1 MKDNRDIGE
10 LLNCFIDGEL
20 TQRQQTELQR
30 LIKHDQR
37 LGERLR
43 RLQKCKMLV
52 GSLPR
57 VDAPAPML
65 ERIKTSLQTR
75 QILAQQAPALSEHQ
89 GARHLFAR
97 QFLTA
102 AAMIMLLGILGV
114 VLYSIVAPE
123 GSEPLVANRT
133 PDISVSGATERPA
146 NVTEAFYGRLELKSG
161 SFAAV
166 DSSINTA
173 LDDNG
178 VAVSVTRYP
187 KEAKSIY
194 TFTCSRENLKRL
206 LTDLSATWGRL
217 DSARFAVETDK
228 FGAETMVSSVTPGQ
242 VAEIVNCDASETRI
256 QTAKDLDALNKIN
269 KLMPGR
275 EVFAAI
281 QNRVPDLAIIPPK
294 PIMTG
299 NQGTG
304 DKSPVEAA
312 DNQQVHL
319 TIVLE
324 K

>member
-57 VDAPAPML
+57 GDGPAPML
-65 ERIKTSLQTR
+65 ELIKTSLQTR

-97 QFLTA
+97 QLLTA

-114 VLYSIVAPE
+114 VFYSIVAPE
-123 GSEPLVANRT
+123 QAEPLVANRT
-133 PDISVSGATERPA
+133 PDISVSPPA
-146 NVTEAFYGRLELKSG
+146 NVTEAFYGRLELKSAT
-161 SFAAV
+161 FAAV

-178 VAVSVTRYP
+178 VAVSVARYP

-206 LTDLSATWGRL
+206 LTDLSDTWGRL

-228 FGAETMVSSVTPGQ
+228 FGAETVVSSVTPGQ
-242 VAEIVNCDASETRI
+242 VAEIVNCDASKTRI

-281 QNRVPDLAIIPPK
+281 QDRVPDLAIIPPK

-299 NQGTG
+299 KQGTG
-304 DKSPVEAA
+304 AKSQVEAA

>member
-97 QFLTA
+97 QLLTA

-123 GSEPLVANRT
+123 QVEPLVANRT
-133 PDISVSGATERPA
+133 PDISVSPPA

-178 VAVSVTRYP
+178 VAVSVARYP

-206 LTDLSATWGRL
+206 LTDLSDTWGRL

-228 FGAETMVSSVTPGQ
+228 FGVETVVRAVTLGQ
-242 VAEIVNCDASETRI
+242 VAEIVNCDAFETRI

-269 KLMPGR
+269 ELMPGR

-281 QNRVPDLAIIPPK
+281 QDRVPDLAIIPPK

-299 NQGTG
+299 KQGTG